1 MLECRSYKFNPA
13 VNSGPGEDYGA
24 PYGTLD
30 AFRLVYLTFPPL
42 FIRFIFAIIQAKGEW
57 KMSDQKRKIN
67 PYSGV
72 ARRVEEVMAT
82 IAKQMPKLSPNDQL
96 VVERAVKVLAQNTRA
111 GAERLAILHLLGTNE
126 AVPGTVLYQ
135 LCSNRLDRRVRELQ
149 SIGMDICRWIETRP
163 DGLSHIVY
171 GWTGFKQWQ
180 AHHLLH
186 DTEEKQPS
194 LRRVM

>member
-1 MLECRSYKFNPA
+1 
-13 VNSGPGEDYGA
+13 
-24 PYGTLD
+24 
-30 AFRLVYLTFPPL
+30 L
-42 FIRFIFAIIQAKGEW
+42 FIRFMFAIIQGKREQ
-57 KMSDQKRKIN
+57 KMSDQKRKAN

-72 ARRVEEVMAT
+72 ARKVEEVMAS

-96 VVERAVKVLAQNTRA
+96 IVERAAKVLAQNTRA
-111 GAERLAILHLLGTNE
+111 GVERLAILHLLGTHE

-135 LCSNRLDRRVRELQ
+135 LCSNRLDRRMRELQ
-149 SIGMDICRWIETRP
+149 SIGMDIRRWIETRP

>member
-1 MLECRSYKFNPA
+1 M
-13 VNSGPGEDYGA
+13 SG
-24 PYGTLD
+24 
-30 AFRLVYLTFPPL
+30 
-42 FIRFIFAIIQAKGEW
+42 
-57 KMSDQKRKIN
+57 QKRKTTN

-72 ARRVEEVMAT
+72 ARRVEEVMAS

-96 VVERAVKVLAQNTRA
+96 IVERAAKVLAQNTRA
-111 GAERLAILHLLGTNE
+111 GAERLAILHLLGTHE